1 MNKILSIAVGV
12 AILLGGLALGQI
24 VGVKSQ
30 VSLLASKAGENF
42 GAVVHNVQ
50 EQFSA
55 GAKFGRTDQLTISNA
70 GALSTTGALSAATY
84 STAGNTTS
92 SSSPAALGSSSAG
105 HIVIAAGG
113 TTGNASTTAVTAN
126 SQIFYT
132 VEHVTPI
139 AGTTCNTTIPTSTP
153 VTSVL
158 TTGNGFQVKVVN
170 APITNP
176 LCVAFR
182 ILN

>member
-1 MNKILSIAVGV
+1 MNKFLLVAVGV
-12 AILLGGLALGQI
+12 AVLLGGLALGQI
-24 VGVKSQ
+24 SGVKSQ

-55 GAKFGRTDQLTISNA
+55 GAKFGRTDQLTISN
-70 GALSTTGALSAATY
+70 TGAITSSVGVSAATY

-132 VEHVTPI
+132 VEQVTPI
-139 AGTTCNTTIPTSTP
+139 AGTTCNTTIPTSTL

-158 TTGNGFQVKVVN
+158 VAGNGFQVKVGTSPV
-170 APITNP
+170 TNP